1 MVSASV
7 VFTGMAGLMAM
18 LWTGTL
24 HEVPQLLTRLR
35 NDIPPGEYRNDA
47 EYRAAS
53 RSAIALACW
62 LRNLTVQSSSVNSRV
77 ADGGDGDYA
86 NHEKTRQS
94 AVENTNTFLKGCRIF
109 FKAQEDADW
118 KREYETLNQGRD
130 GRPDL

>member
-47 EYRAAS
+47 EYRAVDGLGKTH
-53 RSAIALACW
+53 SATDEH
-62 LRNLTVQSSSVNSRV
+62 R
-77 ADGGDGDYA
+77 
-86 NHEKTRQS
+86 
-94 AVENTNTFLKGCRIF
+94 
-109 FKAQEDADW
+109 
-118 KREYETLNQGRD
+118 
-130 GRPDL
+130 